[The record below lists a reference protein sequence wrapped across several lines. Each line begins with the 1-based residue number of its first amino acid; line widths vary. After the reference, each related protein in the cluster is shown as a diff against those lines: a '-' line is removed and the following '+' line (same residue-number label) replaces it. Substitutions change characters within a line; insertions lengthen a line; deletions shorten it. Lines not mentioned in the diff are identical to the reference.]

1 MVKTHT
7 KQNNQFLIKKQ
18 QSTGLKHLN
27 NSKPFIEHLN
37 NMDNIYKYIEK
48 YNRNRKQK
56 NIIVFDDIIADIL
69 SKKKLNKTV
78 TELFIRGR

>member
-27 NSKPFIEHLN
+27 NSKAFIEHLN

-48 YNRNRKQK
+48 DNRNRKQK
-56 NIIVFDDIIADIL
+56 KIIVFDDIIADIL
-69 SKKKLNKTV
+69 SKKNLTKQ
-78 TELFIRGR
+78 

>member
-27 NSKPFIEHLN
+27 NSKAFIEHLN

-56 NIIVFDDIIADIL
+56 KKIVFDDIIADIL
-69 SKKKLNKTV
+69 SKKNLTKQ
-78 TELFIRGR
+78 

>member
-7 KQNNQFLIKKQ
+7 KNKKQQIKKQ

-27 NSKPFIEHLN
+27 NSKAFIEHLN

-56 NIIVFDDIIADIL
+56 KIIVFDDIIADIL

>member
-27 NSKPFIEHLN
+27 NSKAFIEHLN

-56 NIIVFDDIIADIL
+56 KIIVFDDIIADIL
-69 SKKKLNKTV
+69 SKKNLTKQ
-78 TELFIRGR
+78 

>member
-18 QSTGLKHLN
+18 QSTDLKHLN
-27 NSKPFIEHLN
+27 NSKAFIEHLN
-37 NMDNIYKYIEK
+37 NMDNVYKYIEK

-56 NIIVFDDIIADIL
+56 KIIVFDDIIADIL
-69 SKKKLNKTV
+69 SKKNLTKQ
-78 TELFIRGR
+78 

>member
-27 NSKPFIEHLN
+27 NSKAFIEHLN

-48 YNRNRKQK
+48 YNRNRKQ
-56 NIIVFDDIIADIL
+56 
-69 SKKKLNKTV
+69 
-78 TELFIRGR
+78 

>member
-27 NSKPFIEHLN
+27 NSKAFIEHLN
-37 NMDNIYKYIEK
+37 NMDNISKYIEK

-56 NIIVFDDIIADIL
+56 KIIVFDDIIADIL
-69 SKKKLNKTV
+69 SKKNLTKQ
-78 TELFIRGR
+78 

>member
-27 NSKPFIEHLN
+27 NSKAFIEHLN

-48 YNRNRKQK
+48 YNRNRKQTK
-56 NIIVFDDIIADIL
+56 KIVFDDIIADIL
-69 SKKKLNKTV
+69 SKKNLTKQ
-78 TELFIRGR
+78 

>member
-27 NSKPFIEHLN
+27 NSKAFIEHLN

-48 YNRNRKQK
+48 YNQNRKQK
-56 NIIVFDDIIADIL
+56 
-69 SKKKLNKTV
+69 KKNC
-78 TELFIRGR
+78 F